1 MRTTPIPNPLPG
13 PSPRIRSWRVSRA
26 SHNAPRPP
34 KPHNLSH
41 EPLLQDTS
49 VLLRGIN
56 IETLDLRQLCTILR
70 AQTGN
75 DRDTLVPFFEGANR
89 CWFCPDSC
97 RKVKGVCS

>member
-49 VLLRGIN
+49 REALRRSR
-56 IETLDLRQLCTILR
+56 EDVSR
-70 AQTGN
+70 GN
-75 DRDTLVPFFEGANR
+75 YGLQSAWRGFEGAVSDVIR
-89 CWFCPDSC
+89 FATDDIVPFDHS
-97 RKVKGVCS
+97 RDAEM

>member
-49 VLLRGIN
+49 RMFQFPVCTNRLRLILCCELEKAHTMSDLAAERGASEERCQGLIHSVSGVLRV
-56 IETLDLRQLCTILR
+56 D
-70 AQTGN
+70 A
-75 DRDTLVPFFEGANR
+75 
-89 CWFCPDSC
+89 
-97 RKVKGVCS
+97 